1 MLSAV
6 RTGRTKDT
14 PMRALRRIA
23 YSPTLP
29 RRVAET
35 TTELLVL
42 AAACGGI
49 VAACLH

>member
-1 MLSAV
+1 
-6 RTGRTKDT
+6 
-14 PMRALRRIA
+14 MRALRRRL

-29 RRVAET
+29 RRIAEA

-49 VAACLH
+49 VAAFAR